1 MHTVLL
7 IRSEKQRMYV
17 ASTCTE
23 FVKYHLF
30 CSSLTACNALHTLTP
45 QTEFPPRPYIS
56 DVAVR
61 RANRR
66 QGIGTLLM
74 KECERIVAAWGCPAI
89 YLKVQ
94 AKNPAGVALYERL
107 GYHQARPADDK
118 VSLRS
123 KLLM

>member
-1 MHTVLL
+1 MLLVVTAHMYLMQTCVLL
-7 IRSEKQRMYV
+7 VIAVVLQSTAVHTRMN
-17 ASTCTE
+17 CMC
-23 FVKYHLF
+23 LL
-30 CSSLTACNALHTLTP
+30 C
-45 QTEFPPRPYIS
+45 TEFPPRPYIS

-118 VSLRS
+118 VSF
-123 KLLM
+123 KCKDIIM